1 MNNILHVSFV
11 PEQEKVIEF
20 IGGGQTNRASLQLWL
35 VDADKRK
42 RTQQE
47 IADELAIQVREF
59 TGGRTLVSQ
68 QQTFGGRRG
77 GLPVEYVIQAKN
89 LDDLKAIL
97 PVFMDEVNK
106 SSVFSAS
113 DLNLK
118 FTKPELTINIDR
130 DKAASMGVSVQDI
143 ARTLQLT
150 MSEQRVGYYIM
161 NGKQYQILSQL
172 ERQDRNKPSDLK
184 GIYVRNNNGDLIHLD
199 NLITTSE
206 SSMPPQL
213 YRYDRFV
220 SATVSAGLAKGVTLS
235 QGLEEMDRIAGE
247 VLNDD
252 FKTTLSGTSKDFVE
266 SSSSLMFAFMLALV
280 FIYLVLAAQ
289 FESFRDPLIIMFTVP
304 LALIGAMV
312 ALWYFGQT
320 MNIFSQI
327 GIIMLVGLVSKN
339 GILIVEFANQRKLA
353 GLSMREAIEDSAVSR
368 LRPIL
373 MTSLSTVLGILPMA
387 MATGAG
393 AESRVAMGI
402 AVVGGMVCSTL
413 LTLFVIPA
421 IYTYLSSKE
430 VKIIE
435 EIED

>member
-1 MNNILHVSFV
+1 MAPEGATYEYMARYADEISNFVEQTV
-11 PEQEKVIEF
+11 PEQEKVIQF
-20 IGGGQTNRASLQLWL
+20 IGGGQTNRASMQLWL
-35 VDADKRK
+35 VDADKRQ

-47 IADELAIQVREF
+47 IADELAIQVRQF

-97 PVFMDEVNK
+97 PVFMEEVNK
-106 SSVFSAS
+106 SSLFSAS

-199 NLITTSE
+199 NLITTTE

-235 QGLEEMDRIAGE
+235 QGLEEMDRIANE
-247 VLNDD
+247 VLSDD
-252 FKTTLSGTSKDFVE
+252 FKTTLSGTSEDLPWK
-266 SSSSLMFAFMLALV
+266 
-280 FIYLVLAAQ
+280 VL
-289 FESFRDPLIIMFTVP
+289 PV
-304 LALIGAMV
+304 
-312 ALWYFGQT
+312 
-320 MNIFSQI
+320 
-327 GIIMLVGLVSKN
+327 
-339 GILIVEFANQRKLA
+339 
-353 GLSMREAIEDSAVSR
+353 
-368 LRPIL
+368 
-373 MTSLSTVLGILPMA
+373 
-387 MATGAG
+387 
-393 AESRVAMGI
+393 
-402 AVVGGMVCSTL
+402 
-413 LTLFVIPA
+413 
-421 IYTYLSSKE
+421 
-430 VKIIE
+430 
-435 EIED
+435 

>member
-1 MNNILHVSFV
+1 MAPLEDRSNIRLNSVAPEGATYEYMARYADEISNFVEQTV
-11 PEQEKVIEF
+11 PEQEKVIQF
-20 IGGGQTNRASLQLWL
+20 IGGGQTNRASMQLWL
-35 VDADKRK
+35 VDADKRQ

-47 IADELAIQVREF
+47 IADELAIQVRQF

-97 PVFMDEVNK
+97 PVFMEEVNK
-106 SSVFSAS
+106 SSLFSAS

-206 SSMPPQL
+206 I
-213 YRYDRFV
+213 V
-220 SATVSAGLAKGVTLS
+220 SL
-235 QGLEEMDRIAGE
+235 
-247 VLNDD
+247 
-252 FKTTLSGTSKDFVE
+252 
-266 SSSSLMFAFMLALV
+266 
-280 FIYLVLAAQ
+280 
-289 FESFRDPLIIMFTVP
+289 
-304 LALIGAMV
+304 
-312 ALWYFGQT
+312 
-320 MNIFSQI
+320 
-327 GIIMLVGLVSKN
+327 
-339 GILIVEFANQRKLA
+339 
-353 GLSMREAIEDSAVSR
+353 
-368 LRPIL
+368 
-373 MTSLSTVLGILPMA
+373 
-387 MATGAG
+387 
-393 AESRVAMGI
+393 
-402 AVVGGMVCSTL
+402 
-413 LTLFVIPA
+413 
-421 IYTYLSSKE
+421 
-430 VKIIE
+430 
-435 EIED
+435 

>member
-1 MNNILHVSFV
+1 MCRFYFFEVLR
-11 PEQEKVIEF
+11 K
-20 IGGGQTNRASLQLWL
+20 A
-35 VDADKRK
+35 ADKRK

-143 ARTLQLT
+143 AKTLQLT

-235 QGLEEMDRIAGE
+235 QGCL
-247 VLNDD
+247 LY
-252 FKTTLSGTSKDFVE
+252 TSP
-266 SSSSLMFAFMLALV
+266 SP
-280 FIYLVLAAQ
+280 
-289 FESFRDPLIIMFTVP
+289 RD
-304 LALIGAMV
+304 
-312 ALWYFGQT
+312 
-320 MNIFSQI
+320 
-327 GIIMLVGLVSKN
+327 
-339 GILIVEFANQRKLA
+339 
-353 GLSMREAIEDSAVSR
+353 
-368 LRPIL
+368 
-373 MTSLSTVLGILPMA
+373 
-387 MATGAG
+387 
-393 AESRVAMGI
+393 
-402 AVVGGMVCSTL
+402 
-413 LTLFVIPA
+413 
-421 IYTYLSSKE
+421 
-430 VKIIE
+430 
-435 EIED
+435 

>member
-1 MNNILHVSFV
+1 MQDLEKDLPEDIVPRIAFDNTVFIRSSINEVEDTIFEAFLLVVLIIFLFLRSWRTTLIPVLAIPVSLIASFFIMYVAGFTINILTLLAVVLAIGLVVDDAIVVMENIFTKIEQGMSPLQAGFKGSNEIFFAVIATTVVLVAVFFPIVFLEGTTGRLFREFSVVIAGAVVVSSFVALTFTPMISTKLLTRNATQNWFYRKTEPFFEGMNRVYRRWLQRFLKVRYWSIIILGASGVAIYFLWLLIPSEMAPLEDRSNIRLNSVAPEGATYEYMARYADEISNFVEQTV

-143 ARTLQLT
+143 AKTLQLT
-150 MSEQRVGYYIM
+150 MSEQRWA
-161 NGKQYQILSQL
+161 
-172 ERQDRNKPSDLK
+172 
-184 GIYVRNNNGDLIHLD
+184 
-199 NLITTSE
+199 ITS
-206 SSMPPQL
+206 
-213 YRYDRFV
+213 
-220 SATVSAGLAKGVTLS
+220 
-235 QGLEEMDRIAGE
+235 
-247 VLNDD
+247 
-252 FKTTLSGTSKDFVE
+252 
-266 SSSSLMFAFMLALV
+266 
-280 FIYLVLAAQ
+280 
-289 FESFRDPLIIMFTVP
+289 
-304 LALIGAMV
+304 
-312 ALWYFGQT
+312 
-320 MNIFSQI
+320 
-327 GIIMLVGLVSKN
+327 
-339 GILIVEFANQRKLA
+339 
-353 GLSMREAIEDSAVSR
+353 
-368 LRPIL
+368 
-373 MTSLSTVLGILPMA
+373 
-387 MATGAG
+387 
-393 AESRVAMGI
+393 
-402 AVVGGMVCSTL
+402 
-413 LTLFVIPA
+413 
-421 IYTYLSSKE
+421 
-430 VKIIE
+430 
-435 EIED
+435 